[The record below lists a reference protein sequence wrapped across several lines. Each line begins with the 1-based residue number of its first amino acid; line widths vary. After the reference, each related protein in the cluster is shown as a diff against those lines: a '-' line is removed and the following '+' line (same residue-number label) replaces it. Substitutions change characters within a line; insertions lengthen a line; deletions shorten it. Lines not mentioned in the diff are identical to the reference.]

1 MLNTPETYHVSTAE
15 TGVEKSDPSK
25 FYPNPYNETKPLM
38 PDLVDYPS
46 SSRRSEAEDF
56 AVRVEDFPIHVSQ
69 MRCSRNKTVFSLLS
83 ISYFLIKLF
92 PFKELQLNNL
102 ERRLSK
108 LKSS

>member
-69 MRCSRNKTVFSLLS
+69 MRCSRNQRYLIGLKLEFSQM
-83 ISYFLIKLF
+83 YHIKCYTI
-92 PFKELQLNNL
+92 
-102 ERRLSK
+102 
-108 LKSS
+108 